1 MHMFLDETEFLLIS
15 SAFWP
20 GEKSLIA
27 QVYPA
32 QRCMAE
38 GVNPGLFLSSYVPLL
53 HTRPQQKE
61 HILICIKK

>member
-1 MHMFLDETEFLLIS
+1 MHMFLDETECLLIS

-38 GVNPGLFLSSYVPLL
+38 GVNPGLFLSSYVPYYI
-53 HTRPQQKE
+53 HAPNKRN
-61 HILICIKK
+61 IF